1 MTRGRFV
8 VVEGGEASGKTTQV
22 ERLVARLQAAGREV
36 VETFEPGATELGAS
50 IRGLL
55 LDGPAALDPLAEAL
69 LLAADRAQHVAEVV
83 RPALARGADVVS
95 DRFVPSSLAYQGV
108 ARGLGVAT
116 IDELSRVATGGLEP
130 DLVLV
135 LDVGDDVAFDRRPVA
150 SDRMERAGS
159 EFHGRVRSAYRSL
172 AAERGWVLIDAGAD
186 PATVADRVWA
196 AVERIPVS

>member
-1 MTRGRFV
+1 MRGRFL

-22 ERLVARLQAAGREV
+22 ERLVARLRATGREV
-36 VETFEPGATELGAS
+36 VETFEPGATEVGAG

-55 LDGPAALDPLAEAL
+55 LDGPTALDPLAEAL

-83 RPALARGADVVS
+83 RPALDRGADVVS

-108 ARGLGVAT
+108 ARGLGVGVV
-116 IDELSRVATGGLEP
+116 DELGRLATGGLEA

-135 LDVGDDVAFDRRPVA
+135 LDVSDDVAFDRRPLA

-159 EFHGRVRSAYRSL
+159 EFHARVRAAYRSL
-172 AAERGWVLIDAGAD
+172 APERGWVLIDAGAD
-186 PATVADRVWA
+186 PATVADLVWA
-196 AVERIPVS
+196 AVERVPVS